1 MNVTILNI
9 DRIDTVSRVLIS
21 IVNYLNSTTIVI
33 LKNVW
38 QCLILLIST
47 QVHMMF
53 ALTMIVD
60 LEWHDN
66 RLSYKNLRE
75 GTITK
80 TYNIKILYE
89 GNLYT

>member
-1 MNVTILNI
+1 MVIARYYIEKVNQRFILF
-9 DRIDTVSRVLIS
+9 
-21 IVNYLNSTTIVI
+21 
-33 LKNVW
+33 
-38 QCLILLIST
+38 IST

-75 GTITK
+75 GTIAK
-80 TYNIKILYE
+80 TYNVEVLCE
-89 GNLYT
+89 G

>member
-1 MNVTILNI
+1 
-9 DRIDTVSRVLIS
+9 
-21 IVNYLNSTTIVI
+21 
-33 LKNVW
+33 
-38 QCLILLIST
+38 
-47 QVHMMF
+47 MMF

-80 TYNIKILYE
+80 TYNIKILCE